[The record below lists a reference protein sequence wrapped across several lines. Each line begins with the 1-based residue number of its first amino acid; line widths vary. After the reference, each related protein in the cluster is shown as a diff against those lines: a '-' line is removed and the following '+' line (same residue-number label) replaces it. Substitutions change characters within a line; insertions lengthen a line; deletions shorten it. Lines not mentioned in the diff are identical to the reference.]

1 MWTFDCK
8 NVVAQHNKFMNSHGL
23 WTLMDHIDY
32 GNENVV
38 FQYNYSFNNEGGLQK
53 SWEII

>member
-8 NVVAQHNKFMNSHGL
+8 NVVAQHNKFMNSHGP
-23 WTLMDHIDY
+23 MDSYGFYIDY

-38 FQYNYSFNNEGGLQK
+38 FQYNYSFNNEGGCRSLGR
-53 SWEII
+53 